1 MSEPAKEGSLLG
13 LWYANREGLVG
24 DGCLETVL
32 GTVISFQ
39 FSRSK
44 EGAQQKCCLG
54 LLNRAYSG
62 LFRRQIDRVPW
73 DSPVGQR
80 SP

>member
-13 LWYANREGLVG
+13 LCYANREGLVG
-24 DGCLETVL
+24 DWCLEAVL
-32 GTVISFQ
+32 DTVIGFQ

-44 EGAQQKCCLG
+44 EEAQQKSYLG
-54 LLNRAYSG
+54 LLNRAESG

-73 DSPVGQR
+73 DSPEG
-80 SP
+80 